1 MYNVAIYD
9 DSKETQENVIEILKE
24 RYKDELNLITA
35 AKAPDLISSAS
46 VIDIL
51 LMDINLG
58 KKKQNGIEIAE
69 RIKDNNKDCQVIFI
83 SGYNDYAQDI
93 FEAKPVFFI
102 QKPVE
107 EEILIKAVDLAIENV
122 NKSRTERFCYQRE
135 SRVYIVPIQD
145 IIYFESSRRIIKI
158 VSNNGTDV
166 FYSRLN
172 DIESTIA
179 GDFIRIHQSYLVNPR
194 YIASLNG
201 NEIYLTNGVKLPVSK
216 PRLAN
221 VKEELLRI
229 FAEKM

>member
-9 DSKETQENVIEILKE
+9 DSKEIQANVIGILEE

>member
-9 DSKETQENVIEILKE
+9 DSKEIQANVIEILKK

-51 LMDINLG
+51 LIDINLG

-93 FEAKPVFFI
+93 FEANPVFFI
-102 QKPVE
+102 RKPIE

-158 VSNNGTDV
+158 VSNSGTDV

>member
-9 DSKETQENVIEILKE
+9 DSKETQENVIGILKE

>member
-9 DSKETQENVIEILKE
+9 DSKETQENVIGILKE

-51 LMDINLG
+51 LIDINLG

-93 FEAKPVFFI
+93 FEANPVFFI
-102 QKPVE
+102 RKPIE

-122 NKSRTERFCYQRE
+122 NKSRTERFCYQSE

-201 NEIYLTNGVKLPVSK
+201 NEIYLTNGVTLPVSK

>member
-9 DSKETQENVIEILKE
+9 DSKEIQANVIEILKE

-93 FEAKPVFFI
+93 FEANPVFFI
-102 QKPVE
+102 RKPIE

-158 VSNNGTDV
+158 VSNSGTDV

-172 DIESTIA
+172 DIESTIS

>member
-9 DSKETQENVIEILKE
+9 DSRETQDNVIEILEE
-24 RYKDELNLITA
+24 RYKNEFNLITA

-46 VIDIL
+46 IIDIL

-58 KKKQNGIEIAE
+58 KKRQNGIEIAE
-69 RIKDNNKDCQVIFI
+69 RIKENNRDCQVIFI

-102 QKPVE
+102 QKPIEPDV
-107 EEILIKAVDLAIENV
+107 LIKAVDLAIENV
-122 NKSRTERFCYQRE
+122 NKSRTQRFCYQRE
-135 SRVYIVPIQD
+135 SKVYIVPIQD

-158 VSNNGTDV
+158 FTNSGTDV

-172 DIESTIA
+172 DIEKTIT

-201 NEIYLTNGVKLPVSK
+201 SEIQLTNGGKLPVSK

>member
-9 DSKETQENVIEILKE
+9 DSKETQENVIGILKE

-51 LMDINLG
+51 LIDINLG

-93 FEAKPVFFI
+93 FEANPVFFI
-102 QKPVE
+102 RKPIE

-201 NEIYLTNGVKLPVSK
+201 NEIYLTNGVTLPVSK

>member
-1 MYNVAIYD
+1 MFKGLQIVL
-9 DSKETQENVIEILKE
+9 SLFH
-24 RYKDELNLITA
+24 LLFSCLI
-35 AKAPDLISSAS
+35 
-46 VIDIL
+46 V
-51 LMDINLG
+51 
-58 KKKQNGIEIAE
+58 
-69 RIKDNNKDCQVIFI
+69 
-83 SGYNDYAQDI
+83 GYS
-93 FEAKPVFFI
+93 F
-102 QKPVE
+102 
-107 EEILIKAVDLAIENV
+107 
-122 NKSRTERFCYQRE
+122 
-135 SRVYIVPIQD
+135 QD

-158 VSNNGTDV
+158 VSNSGTDV

>member
-9 DSKETQENVIEILKE
+9 DSKETQENVIGILKE

-69 RIKDNNKDCQVIFI
+69 RIKDNDKDCQVIFI

-93 FEAKPVFFI
+93 FEANPVFFI
-102 QKPVE
+102 RKPIE

>member
-102 QKPVE
+102 RKPIE

>member
-9 DSKETQENVIEILKE
+9 DSKETQENVIGILEE

-145 IIYFESSRRIIKI
+145 IIYFESSRRLIKI

-172 DIESTIA
+172 DFERTIA